1 MIIELHF
8 VKEIFKEYVRKR
20 RIMGKEVEEGAFE
33 KSCKGNGKDKVN
45 VVLHIHVSKQG
56 KRGRS

>member
-1 MIIELHF
+1 
-8 VKEIFKEYVRKR
+8 
-20 RIMGKEVEEGAFE
+20 MGKEVEEGAFE
-33 KSCKGNGKDKVN
+33 KSCKGNGKVN

>member
-1 MIIELHF
+1 
-8 VKEIFKEYVRKR
+8 
-20 RIMGKEVEEGAFE
+20 MGKEVEEGAFE
-33 KSCKGNGKDKVN
+33 KVVKVMVKLKLN